1 MAIDA
6 IAVAAKLRPA
16 MRDRV
21 RIALLMWSIA
31 LGGCAALPPLPPRAE
46 TSAISDWAT
55 SDLGRTALASL
66 PEPTRS
72 GFRILPVPSA
82 AYETR
87 LALAALAQRT
97 LDVETFVLASDDT
110 GRYLL
115 GALRDAA
122 LRGVRVRLLVDDL
135 HTEGTDPMLDAFA
148 AFPNVEVRLFNPFPA
163 GRDAYATKMLA
174 SLGDFGRVNHRM
186 HNKAYIVDNAWAVFG
201 GRNLGDEYFMR
212 AREGNFV
219 DLDVLAAGPVVRELS
234 RSFDAYWNSAFAYP
248 FGDIRAPRGSPA
260 ERRGN
265 FDQLLAA
272 TALPPA
278 DETVPARLQ
287 KYIDAPSDLARG
299 MVALVAGDAT
309 VYVDPV
315 DKAAGTR
322 VADRAGTVRAGIS
335 NEMRGADREVFVVSP
350 YFVPGDL
357 GMEAMT
363 GLRARG
369 VHLRLLT
376 NSLAATDEPL
386 VHAGYVRYR
395 ADMLRIGVEIFELSP
410 GMSRHLHRLGRF
422 GDSLGMLHAKIVV
435 IDRRRIFIGSMNLD
449 GRSERYNT
457 ELGVLI
463 DSADLAQDFL
473 AMMDYETS
481 AYRLQLDPAGARVQW
496 LIRDGDEVL
505 ILDEEPEASFWRR
518 LEIQL
523 LGPLVPEGW
532 L

>member
-1 MAIDA
+1 M
-6 IAVAAKLRPA
+6 
-16 MRDRV
+16 
-21 RIALLMWSIA
+21 
-31 LGGCAALPPLPPRAE
+31 
-46 TSAISDWAT
+46 
-55 SDLGRTALASL
+55 
-66 PEPTRS
+66 
-72 GFRILPVPSA
+72 
-82 AYETR
+82 
-87 LALAALAQRT
+87 
-97 LDVETFVLASDDT
+97 
-110 GRYLL
+110 
-115 GALRDAA
+115 
-122 LRGVRVRLLVDDL
+122 
-135 HTEGTDPMLDAFA
+135 
-148 AFPNVEVRLFNPFPA
+148 
-163 GRDAYATKMLA
+163 
-174 SLGDFGRVNHRM
+174 
-186 HNKAYIVDNAWAVFG
+186 
-201 GRNLGDEYFMR
+201 
-212 AREGNFV
+212 
-219 DLDVLAAGPVVRELS
+219 
-234 RSFDAYWNSAFAYP
+234 
-248 FGDIRAPRGSPA
+248 
-260 ERRGN
+260 
-265 FDQLLAA
+265 
-272 TALPPA
+272 
-278 DETVPARLQ
+278 
-287 KYIDAPSDLARG
+287 
-299 MVALVAGDAT
+299 
-309 VYVDPV
+309 YVDPV

-335 NEMRGADREVFVVSP
+335 NAMRSADREVFVVSP

-395 ADMLRIGVEIFELSP
+395 TDMLRIGVEIFELSP

-496 LIRDGDEVL
+496 LMRDGDEVR